1 MQTLKRSIILQS
13 FVFLFFVVFGIN
25 TILIELIQVQ
35 NLNYYLAITYP
46 LVIIIGLIIF
56 FKTPKDAVVVVNNNI
71 SNQVRI
77 SLYGLALGLLI
88 GFLKAFDYYEI
99 YFTISSGIVIL
110 TAGLYG
116 FIYTI
121 KALKD

>member
-35 NLNYYLAITYP
+35 NLNYYLAITYL